1 MAPMAPDQP
10 VSAPLGAGPC
20 GSVRLPCALKG
31 SSRGYK
37 SGPQGHV
44 KQRSRTTIL
53 TATLSDTPSWRKVL
67 SSTGV
72 SMPNEMTVKQFL
84 RKAQARTV
92 EALYEVIAQALQT
105 LSPTDA

>member
-44 KQRSRTTIL
+44 EQRSRTTIP
-53 TATLSDTPSWRKVL
+53 TAALGDTPLGIRYFHPQGCQCPMK
-67 SSTGV
+67 
-72 SMPNEMTVKQFL
+72 
-84 RKAQARTV
+84 
-92 EALYEVIAQALQT
+92 
-105 LSPTDA
+105 